1 MNCPNCHQPLQP
13 NTRFCGSCGQKIE
26 SVAPPPPPPPAAP
39 RPLAAAPAP
48 APIPAPVAAT
58 AAPTGGAPPY
68 LTAAAGPAAAMG
80 SASAAASSWVQST
93 APGFIS
99 RVKNIVMSP
108 TAEWQVIAP
117 ESTSIAQLYTGY
129 IAILAALATVMAFI
143 RMALIGVRLPL
154 GGGVMRYPM
163 SSALSTAV
171 MSFVFGLIGVF
182 LVGLIINVLAG
193 TFSAQKDQRQA
204 LKVSAYSLTPAFL
217 SSILAL
223 SPVLPTL
230 LQFLAGCYGIYV
242 LYLGLPVVMG
252 APKEK
257 AVGYTAAVVIR
268 TILLGIVLGAIAG
281 GLGIFGSRAGMFGS
295 TSPFGA
301 QSAEQQQAAARA
313 QGAAAGGNVS
323 GNKLGTHEEGKAG
336 LSAALSNMVK
346 AGEQQQAAQQH
357 ADPNSAGNAPP
368 TASDT
373 QNAVAAG
380 GGLLTALGGALGG
393 PNRAAP
399 VDFKNLSDLLPTSL
413 QGMKRTT
420 AQGSAQGALGVKT
433 TSATADY
440 VSSNGAT
447 VHLEIADLTGVSG
460 LMDLANTLVQNTTS
474 QSDTGYEKDVTLNG
488 RSAHEKYDAPNKK
501 GDISMQVAKRFT
513 VDVTGQGVE
522 MAALEQA
529 YSQIDLSRLESMKD
543 QGAQHQ

>member
-13 NTRFCGSCGQKIE
+13 NTRFCGTCGQKIE
-26 SVAPPPPPPPAAP
+26 SVAPPPPP
-39 RPLAAAPAP
+39 RPMPAAPAP
-48 APIPAPVAAT
+48 APMPAPVMAAA
-58 AAPTGGAPPY
+58 AAPAGGAPPHVGS
-68 LTAAAGPAAAMG
+68 ASGAAAAMG

-108 TAEWQVIAP
+108 AAEWEAIAP

-129 IAILAALATVMAFI
+129 IVILAALAAVLSFV
-143 RMALIGVRLPL
+143 RVSLIGVRLPL
-154 GGGVMRYPM
+154 GGGILRYPM
-163 SSALSTAV
+163 SSGLNTAV
-171 MSFVFGLIGVF
+171 MSIVLGLIGVF
-182 LVGLIINVLAG
+182 IVGLIINALAG
-193 TFSAQKDQRQA
+193 TFSAQRDQRQA
-204 LKVSAYSLTPAFL
+204 LKVAAYSLTPAFL

-242 LYLGLPVVMG
+242 LYLGLPVVMRS
-252 APKEK
+252 PKEK
-257 AVGYTAAVVIR
+257 AVGYTAAVVIC
-268 TILLGIVLGAIAG
+268 TLLLGIVLGAVG
-281 GLGIFGSRAGMFGS
+281 MGLGIFGSRAGMLGS
-295 TSPFGA
+295 NSPFGA
-301 QSAEQQQAAARA
+301 QTAEQQQAAARD
-313 QGAAAGGNVS
+313 QGAAAVGNVI
-323 GNKLGTHEEGKAG
+323 GNMLGTDAQGKAG
-336 LSAALSNMVK
+336 LGAALSNITK
-346 AGEQQQAAQQH
+346 LGEQSQQQAAQQ
-357 ADPNSAGNAPP
+357 NAGANPAANAPP
-368 TASDT
+368 TAADT
-373 QNAVAAG
+373 QNAVAGA

-399 VDFKNLSDLLPTSL
+399 VDFKNLSDLLPASL
-413 QGMKRTT
+413 QGMKRTA

-440 VSSNGAT
+440 VGANGAS

-460 LMDLANTLVQNTTS
+460 LMDLANNLVQNTTS

-501 GDISMQVAKRFT
+501 GEISMQVAKRFT

-543 QGAQHQ
+543 QGAQHP